1 MPNGFSI
8 ATEAP
13 LTTVMEILTRET
25 TKETIAHFVN
35 FDRQNGTGP
44 FAVNLRKQFTGPVKS
59 VTSMTPDQD
68 AAINLKFVESDGLV
82 RFTVPSVAVYTM
94 VVVAQES

>member
-1 MPNGFSI
+1 
-8 ATEAP
+8 
-13 LTTVMEILTRET
+13 
-25 TKETIAHFVN
+25 
-35 FDRQNGTGP
+35 
-44 FAVNLRKQFTGPVKS
+44 VNLRKQFTGPVKS